1 MERCDDKDFTRS
13 LLLLDKIAG
22 MIDQGGKLLII

>member
-1 MERCDDKDFTRS
+1 MGQRDDKDFTRS

-22 MIDQGGKLLII
+22 MINQGGKLII

>member
-1 MERCDDKDFTRS
+1 MDQCDDKDFTRS

-22 MIDQGGKLLII
+22 MINQGGKLII

>member
-1 MERCDDKDFTRS
+1 MEQRDDKDFTRS

-22 MIDQGGKLLII
+22 MINQGGKLII